1 MLAWALRAFGRA
13 PGKAPAY
20 AAIALLACANVAY
33 VARTN
38 GGRPG
43 KGGDDAMVDAAR
55 AQRRAAMRA
64 ALSTSARAGDGERE
78 RGGGHGA
85 ASAGGERGGERGGGG
100 GGWWFK

>member
-64 ALSTSARAGDGERE
+64 ALSTSARAGDE
-78 RGGGHGA
+78 RGGGDGA
-85 ASAGGERGGERGGGG
+85 SSAGGERGG
-100 GGWWFK
+100 GWWFK

>member
-33 VARTN
+33 VVRTN

-43 KGGDDAMVDAAR
+43 KGGDDATMDAAR

-64 ALSTSARAGDGERE
+64 ALSTSARGGDG
-78 RGGGHGA
+78 
-85 ASAGGERGGERGGGG
+85 GGERGGGDGESRAGVERG

>member
-33 VARTN
+33 VVRTN

-43 KGGDDAMVDAAR
+43 KGGDDAMDAAR

-64 ALSTSARAGDGERE
+64 ALSTSARAGDGDRE
-78 RGGGHGA
+78 RGGGDGV